1 MNNKS
6 VSKSVR
12 KNMKKKRKIKKTCTK
27 LISLSYIALD
37 KTKKKGKYI
46 IKKIKEKFQDSA
58 RYRCREKKK
67 I

>member
-6 VSKSVR
+6 VPKSVR
-12 KNMKKKRKIKKTCTK
+12 KNMKKNWRIKKKCTK

-46 IKKIKEKFQDSA
+46 VKKTKEKFQDSA
-58 RYRCREKKK
+58 RYCCREKKK